1 MAFLLLR
8 RGEQLKSLLI
18 SKEGFCCI
26 NKQHLFG
33 YLPYSLIPLWPII
46 LMQKVHNFSAGPG
59 ILPQEVLQQASEAC
73 LNFENLNLS
82 LLEISHRSKNY
93 EKVMEEARS
102 IIKELF
108 EVGDEYEVLYLGGGA
123 SLQFAMVPYNL
134 LRESGF
140 AAYVN
145 TGTWA
150 NKAIKEARII
160 GNTKV
165 IASSEDKNYT
175 YIPKGYE
182 IPSDAD
188 YLHITS
194 NNTIYGTQL
203 KQFPKSPIPVVCD
216 MSSDIFSRRVDASQ
230 FALIYA
236 GAQKNMGP
244 AGSTMVMVRKD
255 VLGKTGRK
263 MLSMLDYQVHIK
275 SGSMYNTPP
284 VFPIYVT
291 LLTLRWLKKNG
302 GLAWMEKVNDQKA
315 KMIYD
320 EIDRNSMFYGTTAK
334 EDRSNMNVCFLLHQ
348 PELEPEFDK
357 FWKEQNISG
366 LRGHRDVGGYRASI
380 YNALP
385 AESVKVLVDCMQAFE
400 KKFA

>member
-1 MAFLLLR
+1 MT
-8 RGEQLKSLLI
+8 KI
-18 SKEGFCCI
+18 
-26 NKQHLFG
+26 
-33 YLPYSLIPLWPII
+33 
-46 LMQKVHNFSAGPG
+46 HNFSAGPG
-59 ILPQEVLQQASEAC
+59 ILPQEVLKQASEAC
-73 LNFENLNLS
+73 INFDNLNLS

-93 EKVMEEARS
+93 EAVIEESQS

-108 EVGDEYEVLYLGGGA
+108 EVGNEYEVVYLGGGA

-134 LRESGF
+134 LTEKGY

-145 TGTWA
+145 TGVWA
-150 NKAIKEARII
+150 SKAIKESKII

-165 IASSEDKNYT
+165 IATSEDKNFN

-182 IPSDAD
+182 IPTDAD

-194 NNTIYGTQL
+194 NNTIFGTQM
-203 KQFPKSPIPVVCD
+203 KSFPKTSIPLVCD
-216 MSSDIFSRRVDASQ
+216 MSSDIFSRKVNAKD
-230 FALIYA
+230 FDLIYA
-236 GAQKNMGP
+236 GAQKNIGP
-244 AGSTMVMVRKD
+244 AGSTMVMVKKD

-275 SGSMYNTPP
+275 GGSMYNTPP

-302 GLAWMEKVNDQKA
+302 GVAWIEKINQQKA
-315 KMIYD
+315 DCLYN
-320 EIDRNSMFYGTTAK
+320 EIDRNSLFVGTTAV
-334 EDRSNMNVCFLLHQ
+334 EDRSNMNACFLTTK
-348 PELEPEFDK
+348 PELEVEFDK
-357 FWKEQNISG
+357 MWNEANISG
-366 LRGHRDVGGYRASI
+366 IRGHRDVGGYRASM

-385 AESVKVLVDCMQAFE
+385 LESVQALVDVMKEFE